1 MLDDDL
7 GFGVGS
13 GVEIDA
19 VGPDGT
25 IGSVGGL
32 FFFSLYSGKCRAM
45 KIKTAIRKARRL
57 EGQTPWR

>member
-25 IGSVGGL
+25 IGSVSGL
-32 FFFSLYSGKCRAM
+32 FFCRF
-45 KIKTAIRKARRL
+45 TL
-57 EGQTPWR
+57 ENVEL

>member
-19 VGPDGT
+19 VGPAGT

-32 FFFSLYSGKCRAM
+32 FFFSF
-45 KIKTAIRKARRL
+45 TL
-57 EGQTPWR
+57 ENVGL